1 MKLHWLIPSTF
12 GTVFMLSSP
21 ALAGKLESWRFDPNQ
36 NRLEINTSTAV
47 QPQAQ
52 LIFDPTRLVID
63 LPGTEFGR
71 PQLIQEIGGQI
82 RAIRIGQFD
91 AQTTRLVVE
100 LAPGYTFNSGKIKFI
115 PTNGKRWI
123 VELPIPE
130 VISGQNR
137 EPLTPPPLKQS
148 SPGTPTANSIYNVV
162 TTNADTPSK
171 QLTQIE
177 RLQVTGDGF
186 FVGVGANSPW
196 LSGNTQLQVNPSL
209 DNRSVNIDILGA
221 VLSPN
226 MGQRDLLI
234 NRYGVRR
241 IQFSQLPSNPSAVRM
256 TLQLNNTSRNWRA
269 MASGN
274 SGFIVIPDRV
284 TKLFNNYQSSTPSVS
299 DSPATIQSL
308 EIGAGR
314 QLLIRA
320 DQAISATSKWDR
332 SSGLFRITIPNA
344 KLANQVQSPTFN
356 PNSPILKVRFQSQAP
371 NTVVVLVQPAAGVSF
386 GVLNQVPSNLL
397 ALPLQ
402 ITLRPQVA
410 EITPPVALT
419 PPLDTPDL
427 ITESSPTVKTPVDQ
441 PPLPVP
447 KGKVVVVI
455 DPGHGGKDS
464 GAPGLGGLLEKD
476 VVLPISTKLARI
488 LEQNGVQVVLTRDA
502 DFFVE
507 LQGRV
512 DIAKRVNATVFV
524 SIHANSVDNRP
535 DVNGLEVYYYDS
547 GYGLAETVRQTILE
561 NISTLNNR
569 GTRKARFY
577 VLRKNSMPAILVETG
592 YMTGREDNPR
602 LGSSDY
608 QTRMAEGV
616 ARGVL
621 NYLKQR

>member
-1 MKLHWLIPSTF
+1 
-12 GTVFMLSSP
+12 
-21 ALAGKLESWRFDPNQ
+21 
-36 NRLEINTSTAV
+36 
-47 QPQAQ
+47 
-52 LIFDPTRLVID
+52 
-63 LPGTEFGR
+63 
-71 PQLIQEIGGQI
+71 
-82 RAIRIGQFD
+82 
-91 AQTTRLVVE
+91 
-100 LAPGYTFNSGKIKFI
+100 
-115 PTNGKRWI
+115 
-123 VELPIPE
+123 
-130 VISGQNR
+130 
-137 EPLTPPPLKQS
+137 
-148 SPGTPTANSIYNVV
+148 
-162 TTNADTPSK
+162 
-171 QLTQIE
+171 
-177 RLQVTGDGF
+177 
-186 FVGVGANSPW
+186 
-196 LSGNTQLQVNPSL
+196 
-209 DNRSVNIDILGA
+209 
-221 VLSPN
+221 
-226 MGQRDLLI
+226 
-234 NRYGVRR
+234 
-241 IQFSQLPSNPSAVRM
+241 
-256 TLQLNNTSRNWRA
+256 
-269 MASGN
+269 
-274 SGFIVIPDRV
+274 
-284 TKLFNNYQSSTPSVS
+284 
-299 DSPATIQSL
+299 
-308 EIGAGR
+308 AGR

-371 NTVVVLVQPAAGVSF
+371 NTVVILVQPAAGVSF
-386 GVLNQVPSNLL
+386 GVLNQVPSSVL

-402 ITLRPQVA
+402 TTLRPQVP
-410 EITPPVALT
+410 EITPPVAPT

-547 GYGLAETVRQTILE
+547 GYGLAETVRQTILQ

>member
-36 NRLEINTSTAV
+36 NRLEFNTSSAV

-71 PQLIQEIGGQI
+71 PQLIQQIGGQI

-100 LAPGYTFNSGKIKFI
+100 LAPGYTFNSGQIKFVPI
-115 PTNGKRWI
+115 SGSRWI
-123 VELPIPE
+123 VELPNPE

-137 EPLTPPPLKQS
+137 EPSTPPPLNQS
-148 SPGTPTANSIYNVV
+148 SQAIPSANSIYNVV
-162 TTNADTPSK
+162 TTNPVTPSK
-171 QLTQIE
+171 QVTQIE

-186 FVGVGANSPW
+186 FVGVAANSPW

-241 IQFSQLPSNPSAVRM
+241 VQFSQLPSSPSVVRM
-256 TLQLNNTSRNWRA
+256 TLQLDNSSRSWRA

-274 SGFIVIPDRV
+274 SGFIVIPDRIP
-284 TKLFNNYQSSTPSVS
+284 KLSNNYQSSTPSLS
-299 DSPATIQSL
+299 DSLATIQSV

-320 DQAISATSKWDR
+320 DQAISATSNWDR

-356 PNSPILKVRFQSQAP
+356 PNSPILKVRFQSQGA

-386 GVLNQVPSNLL
+386 GVLNQVPSSVL

-402 ITLRPQVA
+402 TTLRPQVP
-410 EITPPVALT
+410 EITPPVAST

-427 ITESSPTVKTPVDQ
+427 LTESSPTVKTPVDQ
-441 PPLPVP
+441 PPVPVP
-447 KGKVVVVI
+447 KGKILVVI

-547 GYGLAETVRQTILE
+547 GYGLAETVRQTILQ

-608 QTRMAEGV
+608 QSRMAEGI

-621 NYLKQR
+621 NYLKRR

>member
-36 NRLEINTSTAV
+36 NRLEFNTSSAV

-71 PQLIQEIGGQI
+71 PQLIQQIGGQI

-100 LAPGYTFNSGKIKFI
+100 LAPGYTFNSSLIKFVPI
-115 PTNGKRWI
+115 NGSRWI
-123 VELPIPE
+123 VELPNPE

-137 EPLTPPPLKQS
+137 EPSTPPPLDQS
-148 SPGTPTANSIYNVV
+148 SQRTPSDNSIYNVV
-162 TTNADTPSK
+162 TTNPVTPSK
-171 QLTQIE
+171 QVTQIE

-186 FVGVGANSPW
+186 FVGVAANSPW
-196 LSGNTQLQVNPSL
+196 LSGNNQLQVNPSL

-241 IQFSQLPSNPSAVRM
+241 IQFSQLPSSPSVVRM
-256 TLQLNNTSRNWRA
+256 TLYLDNSSRSWRA

-274 SGFIVIPDRV
+274 SGFIVIPDRIP
-284 TKLFNNYQSSTPSVS
+284 KLSNNYQSSTPSVS
-299 DSPATIQSL
+299 DSLATIQSV

-320 DQAISATSKWDR
+320 DQAISATSNWDR
-332 SSGLFRITIPNA
+332 SSGLFRITIPNS

-356 PNSPILKVRFQSQAP
+356 RNSPILKVRFQSPAA

-386 GVLNQVPSNLL
+386 GVLNQVPSSVL

-402 ITLRPQVA
+402 TTLHPQVP
-410 EITPPVALT
+410 EITPPVA
-419 PPLDTPDL
+419 PIDTPDL
-427 ITESSPTVKTPVDQ
+427 LTESSPTVKTPVEE

-447 KGKVVVVI
+447 KEKILVVI

-535 DVNGLEVYYYDS
+535 EVNGLEVYYYDS
-547 GYGLAETVRQTILE
+547 GYGLAETVRQTILQ

-608 QTRMAEGV
+608 QSRMAEGI

-621 NYLKQR
+621 NYLKRR

>member
-36 NRLEINTSTAV
+36 NRLEFNTSSAV

-71 PQLIQEIGGQI
+71 PQLIQQIGGQI

-100 LAPGYTFNSGKIKFI
+100 LAPGYTFNSSLIKFVPI
-115 PTNGKRWI
+115 SGSRWI
-123 VELPIPE
+123 VELPNPQ

-137 EPLTPPPLKQS
+137 EPSTPPPLDRS
-148 SPGTPTANSIYNVV
+148 SQGTPSDNSIYNVV
-162 TTNADTPSK
+162 TNKPITSSK
-171 QLTQIE
+171 QVTQIE

-186 FVGVGANSPW
+186 FVGVAANSPW
-196 LSGNTQLQVNPSL
+196 LSGNNQLQVNPSL
-209 DNRSVNIDILGA
+209 DNRFVNIDIIGA

-241 IQFSQLPSNPSAVRM
+241 VQFSQLPSSPSVVRM
-256 TLQLNNTSRNWRA
+256 TLHLDNSSRSWRA
-269 MASGN
+269 MTSGN
-274 SGFIVIPDRV
+274 SGFIVIPDRIP
-284 TKLFNNYQSSTPSVS
+284 KLSNNYQSSTPSLS
-299 DSPATIQSL
+299 DSLATIQSV

-320 DQAISATSKWDR
+320 DQAISATSNWDR

-356 PNSPILKVRFQSQAP
+356 PNSPILKVRFQSQGAD
-371 NTVVVLVQPAAGVSF
+371 TVVVLVQPAAGVSF
-386 GVLNQVPSNLL
+386 GVLNQVPSRVL

-402 ITLRPQVA
+402 TTLRPQVP
-410 EITPPVALT
+410 EITPPVA
-419 PPLDTPDL
+419 PIDTPDL
-427 ITESSPTVKTPVDQ
+427 LTESSPTVKTPVDQ
-441 PPLPVP
+441 SPLPVP
-447 KGKVVVVI
+447 KGKILVVI

-547 GYGLAETVRQTILE
+547 GYGLAETVRQTILQ

-608 QTRMAEGV
+608 QSRMAEGI

-621 NYLKQR
+621 NYLKRR

>member
-36 NRLEINTSTAV
+36 NRLEFNTSSAV

-71 PQLIQEIGGQI
+71 PQLIQQIGGQI

-100 LAPGYTFNSGKIKFI
+100 LAPGYTFNSSLIKFVPI
-115 PTNGKRWI
+115 SGSRWI
-123 VELPIPE
+123 VELPNPQ

-137 EPLTPPPLKQS
+137 EPSTPPPLDRS
-148 SPGTPTANSIYNVV
+148 SQGTPSDNSIYNVV
-162 TTNADTPSK
+162 TNKPITSSK
-171 QLTQIE
+171 QVTQIE

-186 FVGVGANSPW
+186 FVGVAANSPW
-196 LSGNTQLQVNPSL
+196 LSGNNQLQVNPSL
-209 DNRSVNIDILGA
+209 DNRFVNIDIIGA

-241 IQFSQLPSNPSAVRM
+241 VQFSQLPSSPSVVRM
-256 TLQLNNTSRNWRA
+256 TLHLDNSSRSWRA
-269 MASGN
+269 MTSGN
-274 SGFIVIPDRV
+274 SGFIVIPDRIP
-284 TKLFNNYQSSTPSVS
+284 KLSNDYQSSTPSLS
-299 DSPATIQSL
+299 DSLATIQSV

-320 DQAISATSKWDR
+320 DQAISATSNWDR

-356 PNSPILKVRFQSQAP
+356 PNSPILKVRFQSQGAD
-371 NTVVVLVQPAAGVSF
+371 TVVVLVQPAAGVSF
-386 GVLNQVPSNLL
+386 GVLNQVPSSVL

-402 ITLRPQVA
+402 TTLRPQVP
-410 EITPPVALT
+410 EITPPVA
-419 PPLDTPDL
+419 PIDTPDL
-427 ITESSPTVKTPVDQ
+427 LTESSPTVKTPVDQ
-441 PPLPVP
+441 SPLPVP
-447 KGKVVVVI
+447 KGKILVVI

-547 GYGLAETVRQTILE
+547 GYGLAETVRQTILQ

-608 QTRMAEGV
+608 QSRMAEGI

-621 NYLKQR
+621 NYLKRL

>member
-1 MKLHWLIPSTF
+1 VKLHWLIPSTF

-36 NRLEINTSTAV
+36 NRLEFNTSSAV

-71 PQLIQEIGGQI
+71 PQLIQEIGSQI

-100 LAPGYTFNSGKIKFI
+100 LAPGYTFNSGLIKFI
-115 PTNGKRWI
+115 PISGSRWI
-123 VELPIPE
+123 VELPNPE
-130 VISGQNR
+130 VISRQNR
-137 EPLTPPPLKQS
+137 EPSTPPPLDQS
-148 SPGTPTANSIYNVV
+148 SQLSQATRSDNSIYNVV
-162 TTNADTPSK
+162 TEKPVTSSK
-171 QLTQIE
+171 QVTQIE

-241 IQFSQLPSNPSAVRM
+241 IQFSQLPSSPSAVRM
-256 TLQLNNTSRNWRA
+256 TLQLDNTSRNWRA

-274 SGFIVIPDRV
+274 NGFIVIPDRIP
-284 TKLFNNYQSSTPSVS
+284 KLSNNYQSSTPSLS
-299 DSPATIQSL
+299 DSPATIQSV

-320 DQAISATSKWDR
+320 DLAISATSNWDR
-332 SSGLFRITIPNA
+332 RSGLFRITIPNA

-356 PNSPILKVRFQSQAP
+356 PNSPILKVRFQSQAT

-386 GVLNQVPSNLL
+386 GVLNQVPSSVL

-402 ITLRPQVA
+402 TTLRPQVP
-410 EITPPVALT
+410 EITPPVA
-419 PPLDTPDL
+419 PIDPPDL
-427 ITESSPTVKTPVDQ
+427 LTESSPTVKTPVDQ

-447 KGKVVVVI
+447 KGKILVVI

-547 GYGLAETVRQTILE
+547 GYGLAETVRQTILQ

-608 QTRMAEGV
+608 QSRMAEGI

>member
-36 NRLEINTSTAV
+36 NRLEFNTSSAV

-71 PQLIQEIGGQI
+71 PQLIQQIGGQI

-100 LAPGYTFNSGKIKFI
+100 LAPGYTFNSSLIKFVPI
-115 PTNGKRWI
+115 NGSRWI
-123 VELPIPE
+123 VELPNPE

-137 EPLTPPPLKQS
+137 EPSTPPPLDQS
-148 SPGTPTANSIYNVV
+148 SQRTPSDNSIYNVV
-162 TTNADTPSK
+162 TTNPVTPSK
-171 QLTQIE
+171 QVTQIE

-186 FVGVGANSPW
+186 FVGVAANSPW
-196 LSGNTQLQVNPSL
+196 LSGNNQLQVNPSL

-241 IQFSQLPSNPSAVRM
+241 IQFSQLPSSPSVVRM
-256 TLQLNNTSRNWRA
+256 TLYLDNSSRSWRA

-274 SGFIVIPDRV
+274 SGFIVIPDRIP
-284 TKLFNNYQSSTPSVS
+284 KLSNNYQSSTPSVS
-299 DSPATIQSL
+299 DSLATIQSV

-320 DQAISATSKWDR
+320 DQAISATSNWDR
-332 SSGLFRITIPNA
+332 SSGLFRITIPNS
-344 KLANQVQSPTFN
+344 KLANHVQSPTFN
-356 PNSPILKVRFQSQAP
+356 RNSPILKVRFQSPAA

-386 GVLNQVPSNLL
+386 GVLNQVPSSVL

-402 ITLRPQVA
+402 TTLHPQVP
-410 EITPPVALT
+410 EITPPVA
-419 PPLDTPDL
+419 PIDTPDL
-427 ITESSPTVKTPVDQ
+427 LTESSPTVKTPVEE

-447 KGKVVVVI
+447 KEKILVVI

-535 DVNGLEVYYYDS
+535 EVNGLEVYYYDS
-547 GYGLAETVRQTILE
+547 GYGLAETVRQTILQ

-608 QTRMAEGV
+608 QSRMAEGI

-621 NYLKQR
+621 NYLKRR